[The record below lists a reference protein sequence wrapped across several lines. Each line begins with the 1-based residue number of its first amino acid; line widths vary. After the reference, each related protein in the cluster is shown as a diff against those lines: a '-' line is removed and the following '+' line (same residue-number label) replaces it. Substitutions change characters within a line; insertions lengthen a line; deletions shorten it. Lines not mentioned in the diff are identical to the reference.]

1 MQNTLIV
8 EDIPEVAEFLA
19 LRVQQVFP
27 AAQIH
32 KAASLQQARTS
43 LQQGIPELLLLDL
56 GLPDGSGL
64 DLLLDKQS
72 LSNCCV
78 VITTIFDDDE
88 HLFNALRLGAQ
99 GYLLKD
105 EPEENLVQALQG
117 ITRGQPPLS
126 AAVAQ
131 RILSSFQPAPC
142 SGHLSPR
149 EEEVLLLLAKG
160 YSNREAASALQLTTN
175 TVAGYIKDIYRKL
188 QINSRAEA
196 ATEAIRRGLLRQ

>member
-27 AAQIH
+27 TTRIR
-32 KAASLQQARTS
+32 KATSLQQAINAL
-43 LQQGIPELLLLDL
+43 LQEVPELLLLDL
-56 GLPDGSGL
+56 GLPDGNGL
-64 DLLLDKQS
+64 ELLIERQS
-72 LSNCCV
+72 LENCCV

-88 HLFNALRLGAQ
+88 HLFSALRLGAQ

-105 EPEENLVQALQG
+105 EPEENLVLALQG

-131 RILSSFQPAPC
+131 RILRSFQPAPAN
-142 SGHLSPR
+142 SKLSPR
-149 EEEVLLLLAKG
+149 EEEVLLLLARG
-160 YSNREAASALQLTTN
+160 YSNREAASALQLTTH

-188 QINSRAEA
+188 QINNRAEA
-196 ATEAIRRGLLRQ
+196 TIEAIRRGLLRH

>member
-27 AAQIH
+27 AGRINIAT
-32 KAASLQQARTS
+32 SLQQARTA
-43 LQQGIPELLLLDL
+43 LQQSIPELLLLDL

-64 DLLLDKQS
+64 DLLMDKQS
-72 LSNCCV
+72 LNNCCV

-88 HLFNALRLGAQ
+88 YLFSALRLGAQ

-131 RILSSFQPAPC
+131 RILSSFQPPPS

-160 YSNREAASALQLTTN
+160 YSNREAASVLQLTTN

-196 ATEAIRRGLLRQ
+196 ATEAIRRGLLRH